1 MGQNVKKGVAGHF
14 HMLHNSRWEVQTCW
28 NLVDM
33 HENKMNESLLNV
45 FEFLVI
51 ARNLFAN
58 TKELILQ
65 NET

>member
-33 HENKMNESLLNV
+33 HENKINESLLNV
-45 FEFLVI
+45 F
-51 ARNLFAN
+51 
-58 TKELILQ
+58 
-65 NET
+65 